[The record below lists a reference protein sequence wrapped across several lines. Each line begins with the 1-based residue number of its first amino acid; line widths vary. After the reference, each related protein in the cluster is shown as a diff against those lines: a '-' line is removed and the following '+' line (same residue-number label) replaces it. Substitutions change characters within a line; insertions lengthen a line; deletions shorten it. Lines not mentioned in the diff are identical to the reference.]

1 MRLRLPLLAVV
12 ALAGVLTGGCG
23 SRADPGAA
31 GTGDAAPADGAAGD
45 GGDVGAASGG
55 EPADGDEP
63 TTTVVPALAGEG
75 DAVLFLG
82 DSLTVGAADIG
93 GLRVRLRRAGF
104 EEVDVIAE
112 EGRDP
117 TWGLQQ
123 VEALDA
129 VPPLVVV
136 ELGTNRSANP
146 IGFAEVVD
154 EIVVAFRD
162 RGAQRIAWVTP
173 VYATD
178 DRYRDKADLLEAAP
192 GIDVVAAWDEVVHA
206 DPTIIGTDG
215 LHPTEPGY
223 TRLARFYA
231 TTAVDL
237 ASG

>member
-1 MRLRLPLLAVV
+1 MRLRSLLLAVV

-23 SRADPGAA
+23 SRADPGTTETGHA
-31 GTGDAAPADGAAGD
+31 GQADGVAD
-45 GGDVGAASGG
+45 GDVDVASGGGSAASG
-55 EPADGDEP
+55 DDP
-63 TTTVVPALAGEG
+63 TPTVVPALAGAG

-93 GLRVRLRRAGF
+93 ALRVRLRRVGF
-104 EEVDVIAE
+104 EEVDVVAE

-136 ELGTNRSANP
+136 ELGTNRSASP

-154 EIVVAFRD
+154 EIVVALRD

-192 GIDVVAAWDEVVHA
+192 GIDLVATWDEVVHA
-206 DPTIIGTDG
+206 DPTIVGTDG
-215 LHPTEPGY
+215 LHPTEAGY

-231 TTAVDL
+231 ATAVGL